1 MNKSSTSYNWQK
13 FIDDQPINEVNADDN
28 ELLLEMRQEILDRL
42 SSEIAKAESGEYA
55 GMPFN
60 DIFGEPTEGSPKTR
74 MIMPY
79 GNPDIHKM
87 KIFMLD
93 IFDNLLKE
101 YNANPNI
108 KYVKGIVWSNKKEQV
123 TQKLKPQGWTEGDPI
138 KEVTKETGSPYIAI
152 TYISKMGEG
161 KEREV
166 VMPFGK
172 LFQKYFPK
180 EMAWWQGDKA
190 KGISGKQSFF
200 TSNVETMDNIIH
212 EVKFGDENEI
222 RKETTTD
229 KIIIVSRHPT
239 DVVRMSDFEALEY
252 SCHSQKG
259 SHFKC
264 AVEEAKRTAGGGAVL
279 FMVNKA
285 KFEEKFPDGVIP
297 QTGDLFNDRERG
309 INDKFDAQA
318 TARLRLRKVVNL
330 GGSRFSPLS
339 TEYAIPDR
347 RIYGKGPDAFRQAT
361 LAYFANR
368 QLDKFVDAETGEL
381 KIPRYGNLERYGGS
395 YEDSGTDSIGNNF
408 ISLMTTAFTQAGIS
422 EEDVDT
428 NEQFLLLN
436 DRLEKDSINWEGDF
450 NEEGM
455 NITDDD
461 AHEEEQRE
469 YDEVIRRARNRLDYI
484 EIEVPDYDIE
494 DNFLRVSVSAR
505 VSMVFP
511 KTMFSTTSIG
521 AIKRAFDLADY
532 DDHEGDVSLKYPDME
547 LDFISVVDYGPDMKI
562 DCVYAGNPHSP
573 SQLSRWMDDLVTFE
587 GRLSIEDY
595 KSEIEAILDKAD
607 IFGKV
612 EYSEAVAKVLSQIE
626 DELEDS
632 GFELNSGTNRKLK
645 KYTYIF
651 DIMEFPL
658 KSEADAPL
666 LLRSFHTVENEKLK
680 GDFSDLFGD
689 LFNQKAVTNLAASIR
704 QQSLFKDMKIPNNV
718 SESYDIALTLTKF
731 SKDYQQSND
740 FVSATASFN
749 VFLDATLSE
758 EEKLMNAMFLNN
770 MIQSTETIKDI
781 AHKAFVRTYKSYL
794 SEQRST
800 PFDKLIKEWRA
811 KKILK

>member
-13 FIDDQPINEVNADDN
+13 FIDDQPIKEVNADDN
-28 ELLLEMRQEILDRL
+28 ELLLEMRQEILDKL

-123 TQKLKPQGWTEGDPI
+123 TQKLKPQGWVEGNPI

-152 TYISKMGEG
+152 TYISKMGEE

-180 EMAWWQGDKA
+180 EMVWWQGDKA

-222 RKETTTD
+222 RKEATTD

-239 DVVRMSDFEALEY
+239 DVVRMSDFEALNY
-252 SCHSQKG
+252 SCHSQEG

-285 KFEEKFPDGVIP
+285 MFEKKFPDGVIP

-330 GGSRFSPLS
+330 VRYRYGEIS

-395 YEDSGTDSIGNNF
+395 YEDSGTDNIGNNF

-422 EEDVDT
+422 EEVVDT
-428 NEQFLLLN
+428 NEQYLLLHN
-436 DRLEKDSINWEGDF
+436 RLEKDSINWEGDSD
-450 NEEGM
+450 EEDM

-469 YDEVIRRARNRLDYI
+469 YDEVIRRARISLDYI
-484 EIEVPDYDIE
+484 DIEVTYDIE
-494 DNFLRVSVSAR
+494 DNFLIVSASAR
-505 VSMVFP
+505 VSMLFP

-532 DDHEGDVSLKYPDME
+532 DDHEGPVSLKYPDME
-547 LDFISVVDYGPDMKI
+547 LDFISVVDYGQNMKI
-562 DCVYAGNPHSP
+562 QCIYAGKSDSP
-573 SQLSRWMDDLVTFE
+573 NELSRWMNDLVAFE
-587 GRLSIEDY
+587 GRLSLEEY

-680 GDFSDLFGD
+680 GDFSNLFGD
-689 LFNQKAVTNLAASIR
+689 LFNQKAVTNLAASMR

-781 AHKAFVRTYKSYL
+781 AHKAFVSTYKSYL
-794 SEQRST
+794 SEQRFT

>member
-1 MNKSSTSYNWQK
+1 MNKNSTSYNWQK

-60 DIFGEPTEGSPKTR
+60 DIFGEPSEDSPKTR

-87 KIFMLD
+87 KILMLD
-93 IFDNLLKE
+93 MFDIVFRE
-101 YNANPNI
+101 YNSNPNI
-108 KYVKGIVWSNKKEQV
+108 KFVSGVVWSNKKETV
-123 TQKLKPQGWTEGDPI
+123 TQKLKPLKWKEGDPV
-138 KEVTKETGSPYIAI
+138 KEVSKEVGSPIMTVIYV
-152 TYISKMGEG
+152 SKLGEN
-161 KEREV
+161 KERRIEV
-166 VMPFGK
+166 PFGK
-172 LFQKYFPK
+172 LLQKHFPK
-180 EMAWWQGDKA
+180 EMPWWQGNKA
-190 KGISGKQSFF
+190 KDIAGKQSFF
-200 TSNVETMDNIIH
+200 TGNVETMDNIIR
-212 EVKFGDENEI
+212 EVIYGDEDVIRNEPATE
-222 RKETTTD
+222 KVV
-229 KIIIVSRHPT
+229 IVSRHPI
-239 DVVRMSDFEALEY
+239 DVVRMSNFDLIH
-252 SCHSQKG
+252 SCHSPDA
-259 SHFKC
+259 SNNSFFHC
-264 AVEEAKRTAGGGAVL
+264 AIEEAKRTAGGGAVL
-279 FMVNKA
+279 YLLDKA
-285 KFEEKFPDGVIP
+285 RFDEKFKDGVMP
-297 QTGDLFNDRERG
+297 QTGDVFNDRDRG
-309 INDKFDAQA
+309 IDDKLNVQP
-318 TARLRLRKVVNL
+318 TSRLRLRKVVDAET
-330 GGSRFSPLS
+330 GV
-339 TEYAIPDR
+339 EYAVPDR
-347 RIYGKGPDAFRQAT
+347 KLYGSNSPEAFRKET
-361 LAYFANR
+361 FAYFANR
-368 QLDKFVDAETGEL
+368 QLDKFIDPETG
-381 KIPRYGNLERYGGS
+381 KPIIPNADSLERYGGN
-395 YEDSGTDSIGNNF
+395 YEDPFGDRVGPNF
-408 ISLMTTAFTQAGIS
+408 VGLMGTAFKQSNMMETVLADEKWLELKTNLEANSIAWQGDLD
-422 EEDVDT
+422 EERLNV
-428 NEQFLLLN
+428 NE
-436 DRLEKDSINWEGDF
+436 
-450 NEEGM
+450 
-455 NITDDD
+455 DD
-461 AHEEEQRE
+461 EEEQRE

-573 SQLSRWMDDLVTFE
+573 TGLSRWMDDLVTFE
-587 GRLSIEDY
+587 GRLSLEEY

-680 GDFSDLFGD
+680 GDFSNLFGD

-718 SESYDIALTLTKF
+718 SE
-731 SKDYQQSND
+731 
-740 FVSATASFN
+740 
-749 VFLDATLSE
+749 
-758 EEKLMNAMFLNN
+758 
-770 MIQSTETIKDI
+770 
-781 AHKAFVRTYKSYL
+781 
-794 SEQRST
+794 
-800 PFDKLIKEWRA
+800 
-811 KKILK
+811 

>member
-13 FIDDQPINEVNADDN
+13 FIDDQPIKEVNADDN
-28 ELLLEMRQEILDRL
+28 ELLLEMRQEILDKL

-123 TQKLKPQGWTEGDPI
+123 TQKLKPQGWVEGNPI

-152 TYISKMGEG
+152 TYISKMGEE

-180 EMAWWQGDKA
+180 EMVWWQGDKA

-222 RKETTTD
+222 RKEATTD

-239 DVVRMSDFEALEY
+239 DVVRMSDFEALNY
-252 SCHSQKG
+252 SCHSQEG

-285 KFEEKFPDGVIP
+285 MFEKKFPDGVIP

-330 GGSRFSPLS
+330 VRYRYGEIS

-395 YEDSGTDSIGNNF
+395 YEDSGTDNIGNNF

-422 EEDVDT
+422 EEVVDT
-428 NEQFLLLN
+428 NEQYLLLN
-436 DRLEKDSINWEGDF
+436 NRLEKDSINWEGDSD
-450 NEEGM
+450 EEDM

-469 YDEVIRRARNRLDYI
+469 YDEVIRRARISLDYI
-484 EIEVPDYDIE
+484 DIEVTYDIE
-494 DNFLRVSVSAR
+494 DNFLIVSASAR
-505 VSMVFP
+505 VSMLFP

-532 DDHEGDVSLKYPDME
+532 DDHEGPVSLKYPDME
-547 LDFISVVDYGPDMKI
+547 LDFISVVDYGQNMKI
-562 DCVYAGNPHSP
+562 QCIYAGKSDSP
-573 SQLSRWMDDLVTFE
+573 NELSRWMNDLVAFE
-587 GRLSIEDY
+587 GRLSLEEY

-680 GDFSDLFGD
+680 GDFSNLFGD
-689 LFNQKAVTNLAASIR
+689 LFNQKAVTNLAASMR

-731 SKDYQQSND
+731 SKNYQRQYD

-781 AHKAFVRTYKSYL
+781 AHKAFVSTYKSYL
-794 SEQRST
+794 SEQRFT

>member
-13 FIDDQPINEVNADDN
+13 FIDDQPIKEVNADDN
-28 ELLLEMRQEILDRL
+28 ELLLEMRQEILDKL

-123 TQKLKPQGWTEGDPI
+123 TQKLKPQGWVEGNPI

-152 TYISKMGEG
+152 TYISKMGEE

-180 EMAWWQGDKA
+180 EMVWWQGDKA

-222 RKETTTD
+222 RKEATTD

-239 DVVRMSDFEALEY
+239 DVVRMSDFEALNY
-252 SCHSQKG
+252 SCHSQEG

-285 KFEEKFPDGVIP
+285 MFEKKFPDGVIP

-330 GGSRFSPLS
+330 VRYRYGEIS

-395 YEDSGTDSIGNNF
+395 YEDSGTDNIGNNF

-422 EEDVDT
+422 EEVVDT
-428 NEQFLLLN
+428 NEQYLLLN
-436 DRLEKDSINWEGDF
+436 NRLEKDSINWEGDSD
-450 NEEGM
+450 EEDM

-469 YDEVIRRARNRLDYI
+469 YDEVIRRARISLDYI
-484 EIEVPDYDIE
+484 DIEVTYDIE
-494 DNFLRVSVSAR
+494 DNFLIVSASAR
-505 VSMVFP
+505 VSMLFP

-532 DDHEGDVSLKYPDME
+532 DDHEGPVSLKYPDME
-547 LDFISVVDYGPDMKI
+547 LDFISVVDYGQNMKI
-562 DCVYAGNPHSP
+562 QCIYAGKSDSP
-573 SQLSRWMDDLVTFE
+573 NELSRWMNDLVAFE
-587 GRLSIEDY
+587 GRLSLEEY

-680 GDFSDLFGD
+680 GDFSNLFGD
-689 LFNQKAVTNLAASIR
+689 LFNQKAVTNLAASMR

-781 AHKAFVRTYKSYL
+781 AHKAFVSTYKSYL
-794 SEQRST
+794 SEQRFT

>member
-13 FIDDQPINEVNADDN
+13 FIDDQPIKEVNADDN
-28 ELLLEMRQEILDRL
+28 ELLLEMRQEILDKL

-93 IFDNLLKE
+93 IYDNLLKE

-123 TQKLKPQGWTEGDPI
+123 TQKLKPQGWVEGNPI

-152 TYISKMGEG
+152 TYISKMGEE

-180 EMAWWQGDKA
+180 EMVWWQGDKA

-222 RKETTTD
+222 RKEATTD

-239 DVVRMSDFEALEY
+239 DVVRMSDFEALNY
-252 SCHSQKG
+252 SCHSQEG

-285 KFEEKFPDGVIP
+285 MFEKKFPDGVIP

-330 GGSRFSPLS
+330 VRYRYGEIS

-395 YEDSGTDSIGNNF
+395 YEDSGTDNIGNNF

-422 EEDVDT
+422 EEVVDT
-428 NEQFLLLN
+428 NEQYLLLN
-436 DRLEKDSINWEGDF
+436 NRLEKDSINWEGDSD
-450 NEEGM
+450 EEDM

-469 YDEVIRRARNRLDYI
+469 YDEVIRRARISLDYI
-484 EIEVPDYDIE
+484 DIEVTYDIE
-494 DNFLRVSVSAR
+494 DNFLIVSASAR
-505 VSMVFP
+505 VSMLFP

-532 DDHEGDVSLKYPDME
+532 DDHEGPVSLKYPDME
-547 LDFISVVDYGPDMKI
+547 LDFISVVDYGQNMKI
-562 DCVYAGNPHSP
+562 QCIYAGKSDSP
-573 SQLSRWMDDLVTFE
+573 NELSRWMNDLVAFE
-587 GRLSIEDY
+587 GRLSLEEY

-680 GDFSDLFGD
+680 GDFSNLFGD
-689 LFNQKAVTNLAASIR
+689 LFNQKAVTNLAASMR

-781 AHKAFVRTYKSYL
+781 AHKAFVSTYKSYL
-794 SEQRST
+794 SEQRFT